1 MHIKHCWHC
10 PRPCWEAG
18 FHVWDVLEKQKLEE
32 TEIELCTI
40 VSIEGQRQ
48 LSCGVY
54 YEADRD
60 DQKILKRL
68 RMIMCEK
75 INGRM
80 RRLMGKVNQRTHFL
94 PSQAWKLGELS
105 PLWISRCPE
114 KRYMYT
120 DLPNFKTEMIHKQ
133 WKCLLVVETQMILC
147 RISHFHLVCTAPS
160 KLGLSPC
167 CL

>member
-94 PSQAWKLGELS
+94 PSQA
-105 PLWISRCPE
+105 
-114 KRYMYT
+114 
-120 DLPNFKTEMIHKQ
+120 
-133 WKCLLVVETQMILC
+133 
-147 RISHFHLVCTAPS
+147 
-160 KLGLSPC
+160 
-167 CL
+167 